1 MCCLH
6 SHRSLDQAFG
16 LLASTPSLGRR
27 AQTEEGFHRPCLR
40 NRSSKP
46 EVWIPAFQDHFCS
59 SLRGLGGLK
68 GYLLKVARIAFVAAL
83 APITATQ
90 ADTTTHLAPVVVT
103 ASRSVES
110 VAVVPQFVEVFD
122 RENIRAS
129 GQTSIP
135 DFLKWVGGLE
145 VRTTNP
151 GALGI
156 NATVDMRGFGA
167 SAKDNTLVLLNGER
181 LNPIDGSLVPWD
193 RIPVAAVSR
202 IEVIHGSGGVEY
214 GDRAVGGVVNI
225 ITNSTFDREHRAEV
239 LVGSHGMKGLFLS
252 TGKAAESSATQIQVE
267 EQREDG
273 WREGSRAKRTSINLT
288 QRYELRDAG
297 FLAASLQL
305 GKRMFYSP
313 GGVLGQVGQGDRDR
327 PKFNNVDDR
336 TDSDVYILSVQ
347 SSGPVPGNWTLQ
359 NRFWVYDRSDTQT
372 TPFSTTPVKRIDLA
386 KQGWGLSS
394 EVTREF
400 THRTR
405 LVLGAD
411 VSQDQ
416 ATYKPNTGDLQDAS
430 LDNLSIFGSLRRD
443 IASGLLGSLGARFQ
457 TQHANAYDFTAG
469 VGANR
474 AKKHQQAWAY
484 EAGITWTDSPMADK
498 VSVAYARGYRFANTD
513 EFWGSQYPEELN
525 YALQRV
531 FTGIL
536 KPQQSDSLDLTLGWA
551 SKMDRLTVNFFAL
564 TTKDEIRY
572 CVLEDCDYGSNI
584 NAPRIERRGVN
595 LRLRKALYR
604 NLTLTARATMQYA
617 EFARGELSGKKVPL
631 TPKTLAGFALEREIT
646 ASTKTSLAM
655 SYVGRQ
661 LYEGDELNTLARI
674 PSYTVADISLTRT
687 VGPWSLRGSINNL
700 FDSKFAS
707 WGGYGFVNLSPTSS
721 GFSYYYYPAS
731 PRSLYLSI
739 ARSF

>member
-1 MCCLH
+1 L
-6 SHRSLDQAFG
+6 S
-16 LLASTPSLGRR
+16 P
-27 AQTEEGFHRPCLR
+27 
-40 NRSSKP
+40 
-46 EVWIPAFQDHFCS
+46 
-59 SLRGLGGLK
+59 RGVGGLK
-68 GYLLKVARIAFVAAL
+68 GYFLKVAHFAFVAAL
-83 APITATQ
+83 APTSAVQ
-90 ADTTTHLAPVVVT
+90 AADTTTQLAPVVVT
-103 ASRSVES
+103 ASRSLES
-110 VAVVPQFVEVFD
+110 MAVVPLFVEVFD
-122 RENIRAS
+122 KDTLRAS
-129 GQTSIP
+129 GQTNIP

-151 GALGI
+151 GTLGI

-181 LNPIDGSLVPWD
+181 LNPIDGSLIPWD

-214 GDRAVGGVVNI
+214 GDRAVGGVVNV
-225 ITNSTFDREHRAEV
+225 ITDGALDREHRAEV
-239 LVGSHGMKGLFLS
+239 LMGSHGSKGLFLS
-252 TGKAAESSATQIQVE
+252 AGKAAERSATQIHVE

-297 FLAASLQL
+297 YLSASLQL
-305 GKRMFYSP
+305 GKRTFYSP
-313 GGVLGQVGQGDRDR
+313 GGVLGQVGQGNRDR

-336 TDSDVYILSVQ
+336 TDSDTYMLGLQ
-347 SSGPVPGNWTLQ
+347 SSRTVLADWTLR
-359 NRFWVYDRSDTQT
+359 NRFWIYDRSDLQT
-372 TPFSTTPVKRIDLA
+372 APFATTAVKRIDLA

-394 EVTREF
+394 EVAGAITQLTRIVF
-400 THRTR
+400 
-405 LVLGAD
+405 GAD

-416 ATYKPNTGDLQDAS
+416 ATYKPNTGDLQDAR
-430 LDNLSIFGSLRRD
+430 LDNLGIFGSLRREL
-443 IASGLLGSLGARFQ
+443 APGLLGSLGTRFQ

-484 EAGITWTDSPMADK
+484 EGGVIWADSPMADK
-498 VSVAYARGYRFANTD
+498 VSIAYAHGYRFANTD

-536 KPQQSDSLDLTLGWA
+536 KPQQSDSLDLTLGWG
-551 SKMDRLTVNFFAL
+551 STVDRVTANFFVL

-572 CVLEDCDYGSNI
+572 CVLAACDYGSNI
-584 NAPRIERRGVN
+584 NAPRIERKGVN
-595 LRLRKALYR
+595 LRLRKPLYKSLVL
-604 NLTLTARATMQYA
+604 NTRATLQNA

-631 TPKTLAGFALEREIT
+631 IPETLAGLALEGEIT
-646 ASTKTSLAM
+646 ASIKGSVAL
-655 SYVGRQ
+655 SYVGSQR
-661 LYEGDELNTLARI
+661 YEGDESNTLARI
-674 PSYTVADISLTRT
+674 PSYTVSDLSLTRT

-700 FDSKFAS
+700 FNRKFAS

-721 GFSYYYYPAS
+721 GFSYYHYPAS
-731 PRSLYLSI
+731 PRSVYVSV
-739 ARSF
+739 ARVF